1 MELNKN
7 RKWLYS
13 ATIVWLVTVLTMG
26 VWWLY
31 VAYTLATTLD
41 DQQIESVFSSNLYTM
56 LKWEGS
62 FFLLLLFIASAL
74 VVFLFFKDQKKN
86 DGLQKF
92 FAGLTHELKTPLA
105 NVRLQTQFLLDL
117 LNENNNPQVNKSL
130 NFLNAGSY
138 ELEDRFDNMLQLSK
152 IELSGDLNIE
162 CINLKRFI
170 QNIFSKHPDK
180 ELNCK
185 IEDETQSSDVLIDQY
200 ALKIIIRNL
209 MENTLKH
216 SKKKN
221 VLIHLK
227 EFKLKGKDYITLK
240 YSDGGIFTGETKKL
254 GQLFY
259 KHNSHQGTG
268 IGLYLVKKFTERM
281 NGIFKMKNKNE
292 LIIELSYQASNA

>member
-13 ATIVWLVTVLTMG
+13 ATIIWLVIVLTMG
-26 VWWLY
+26 VWWLF
-31 VAYTLATTLD
+31 VAYKLASILD
-41 DQQIESVFSSNLYTM
+41 EQQIESVFSSNVYRM

-62 FFLLLLFIASAL
+62 FFLLLLFIATSL
-74 VVFLFFKDQKKN
+74 VVILFFKDQKKS

-117 LNENNNPQVNKSL
+117 LKDNNNAQVNKSL

-152 IELSGDLNIE
+152 LELSGYSNIE

-170 QNIFSKHPDK
+170 QNVFSKHPDK
-180 ELNCK
+180 DLICK
-185 IEDETQSSDVLIDQY
+185 IEDTTQSSDVLIDQY

-209 MENTLKH
+209 IENTFKH
-216 SKKKN
+216 SKNKSVN
-221 VLIHLK
+221 IQIK
-227 EFKLKGKDYITLK
+227 ETKYQNNNFITLE
-240 YSDGGIFTGETKKL
+240 YSDGGVFRGDEKKL
-254 GQLFY
+254 GDLFY
-259 KHNSHQGTG
+259 KHDSHQGTG

-281 NGIFKMKNKNE
+281 NGRFEIRNHNGLKV
-292 LIIELSYQASNA
+292 LLSYKASNV

>member
-13 ATIVWLVTVLTMG
+13 ATIIWLFIVLAMG
-26 VWWLY
+26 SWWLY
-31 VAYTLATTLD
+31 VAYKLASILN
-41 DQQIESVFSSNLYTM
+41 DQQIESVFSSNLYRM

-62 FFLLLLFIASAL
+62 FFLLLLVAATSL
-74 VVFLFFKDQKKN
+74 VVFLFFKDQRKN

-92 FAGLTHELKTPLA
+92 FTGLTHELKTPLA

-117 LNENNNPQVNKSL
+117 LKDNNNPQVNKSL

-152 IELSGDLNIE
+152 LELSGYLNME

-180 ELNCK
+180 ELKCVLKDN
-185 IEDETQSSDVLIDQY
+185 TQSSDVLIDQY
-200 ALKIIIRNL
+200 ALKIILRNL
-209 MENTLKH
+209 IENTLKH
-216 SKKKN
+216 SKNKQVSIDLDELN
-221 VLIHLK
+221 YQ
-227 EFKLKGKDYITLK
+227 GKDFITLK
-240 YSDGGIFTGETKKL
+240 YSDGGQFSGETHKL

-281 NGIFKMKNKNE
+281 NGLFKMNNE
-292 LIIELSYQASNA
+292 HELSIELSYQASNV